1 MSHTKFIKN
10 LDRVM
15 ASGATV
21 LEPPFGGGGG
31 GGGGVHNIPQTSN
44 SKGEK

>member
-1 MSHTKFIKN
+1 
-10 LDRVM
+10 M